1 MISGA
6 PALLNSIV
14 LEGSVKALLKITI
27 FLVLC
32 SSVIVAATY
41 LKAESLRDPQDGVLV
56 AVNETTPPS
65 PRSTLPDD
73 LNIVRPE
80 AINAVI
86 YPLQSATV
94 GTEVRGVIDFMKY
107 KEGESVKE
115 GAVVAE
121 ISRAR
126 YEAIVG
132 EFKGN
137 YDAVV
142 RSLDRAKEEQ
152 ALQEELFEKRA
163 STNDDLLKARAQVKV
178 LEARKEEAEFKLK
191 QAEINLKS
199 CIIKAPFSGSISV
212 LYHEPYETVD
222 NLEKLFGIIGT
233 EKVYARANW
242 PEARLAELA
251 IGKNAAFIYEGK
263 RYEGSID
270 KISSL
275 IDPASKT
282 KRVHILID
290 NIQGRLEVGMSG
302 SVNLLEKRSASSK
315 SEN

>member
-1 MISGA
+1 
-6 PALLNSIV
+6 
-14 LEGSVKALLKITI
+14 VKALLKITI
-27 FLVLC
+27 FLALC
-32 SSVIVAATY
+32 SSVIVASTY
-41 LKAESLRDPQDGVLV
+41 LRAESLRDPQDGVLV
-56 AVNETTPPS
+56 AANETTAPS

-212 LYHEPYETVD
+212 LYHEPYETAD
-222 NLEKLFGIIGT
+222 NLEKLFGIIST

-263 RYEGSID
+263 RYEGTID

>member
-1 MISGA
+1 M
-6 PALLNSIV
+6 
-14 LEGSVKALLKITI
+14 KAFLKITF

-41 LKAESLRDPQDGVLV
+41 LKAESQRDPQHGVLV
-56 AVNETTPPS
+56 AANEPPPT

-86 YPLQSATV
+86 YPVQSATV

-121 ISRAR
+121 VSRAR

-137 YDAVV
+137 YNAVV

-152 ALQEELFEKRA
+152 ALQEELYEKRA
-163 STNDDLLKARAQVKV
+163 STNDDLLKSRSQVKI
-178 LEARKEEAEFKLK
+178 LEARKEEAEFKLR

-222 NLEKLFGIIGT
+222 NLEKLFGIVNT
-233 EKVYARANW
+233 EKVYARASW
-242 PEARLAELA
+242 PENRLAELA
-251 IGKNAAFIYEGK
+251 IGKKAAFAYEEK
-263 RYEGSID
+263 RYEGTID

-290 NIQGRLEVGMSG
+290 NIQGKLEVGMSG
-302 SVNLLEKRSASSK
+302 SVNIVEKKSVSK
-315 SEN
+315 SE